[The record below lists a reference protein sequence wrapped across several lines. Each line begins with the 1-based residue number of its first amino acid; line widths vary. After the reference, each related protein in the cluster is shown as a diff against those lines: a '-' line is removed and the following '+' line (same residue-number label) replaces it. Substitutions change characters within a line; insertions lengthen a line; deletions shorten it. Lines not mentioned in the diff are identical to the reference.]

1 MDIEAKERN
10 FVSKVQCRN
19 FFKIKIV
26 IFMPKDLY
34 KLFQVELICQG
45 DDKNV
50 MKKGGHHARFPGMTQ
65 TNSAI

>member
-1 MDIEAKERN
+1 M
-10 FVSKVQCRN
+10 SQ
-19 FFKIKIV
+19 FFLIKIV

-45 DDKNV
+45 GDKNV
-50 MKKGGHHARFPGMTQ
+50 MKKGGHRARFPGTTQ